1 MNDIRCSR
9 ARRALL
15 LVSGLLVGAA
25 PAYVACSSSGD
36 TAAVKAP
43 EGPRAE
49 SVKHEPC
56 DESLGRVEK
65 MDTNSDGK
73 NDITRVYNKSSGIEI
88 CRVADLTFD
97 GKPDLYEYFDAS
109 GQVRRREYAYEDT
122 GAITSVE
129 TYKDGKLVE
138 RAYDTTGQHR
148 IDTWDYFD
156 PTKPVDAK
164 TGRPVPVRRERDRT
178 GDGRVDEW
186 WVWDGQKIT
195 VSFDRNGD
203 GKPDP
208 GDTIVLN
215 DPDAGSD
222 DNGGQS
228 APADAGVAD
237 APTVTVAPAPPP
249 PIDAGTNDGGR
260 AK

>member
-1 MNDIRCSR
+1 MNDFASSR
-9 ARRALL
+9 TRRALFL
-15 LVSGLLVGAA
+15 FAVVVSAA
-25 PAYVACSSSGD
+25 PAYVACSASD
-36 TAAVKAP
+36 KPATAKAP
-43 EGPRAE
+43 EGPRPEA
-49 SVKHEPC
+49 VQHEPC
-56 DESLGRVEK
+56 DASLGRAEK

-73 NDITRVYNKSSGIEI
+73 TDITRIYDKSSGTEI
-88 CRVADLTFD
+88 CRIADLTFD
-97 GKPDLYEYFDAS
+97 GKPDLYEYFDAK
-109 GQVRRREYAYEDT
+109 GQLRRREYAYEDS

-129 TYKDGKLVE
+129 TYKDAQLVE

-156 PTKPVDAK
+156 PMKPVDPK

-178 GDGRVDEW
+178 GDGKVDEW
-186 WVWDGQKIT
+186 WVWDGPKIT

-215 DPDAGSD
+215 DPDAGTD
-222 DNGGQS
+222 DTSGQS
-228 APADAGVAD
+228 APAASAASGAPMADAG
-237 APTVTVAPAPPP
+237 
-249 PIDAGTNDGGR
+249 AGAAMAVSSTDGGG

>member
-1 MNDIRCSR
+1 MNDFGSSR
-9 ARRALL
+9 ARRALFL
-15 LVSGLLVGAA
+15 AAAVLGVA
-25 PAYVACSSSGD
+25 PAYIACSASDKPSS
-36 TAAVKAP
+36 AKAP

-49 SVKHEPC
+49 TVKHEPC

-65 MDTNSDGK
+65 MDTNTDGK
-73 NDITRVYNKSSGIEI
+73 VDITRVYDKSSGTEI
-88 CRVADLTFD
+88 CRIADLSFD

-109 GQVRRREYAYEDT
+109 GQVRRREYAYGDT

-129 TYKDGKLVE
+129 TYQAGKLVE

-156 PTKPVDAK
+156 PAKPVDAK

-215 DPDAGSD
+215 DPDAGTD
-222 DNGGQS
+222 DNSGQS
-228 APADAGVAD
+228 APPPPAATAVATDAGMNAATNAV
-237 APTVTVAPAPPP
+237 
-249 PIDAGTNDGGR
+249 TNDGGGS
-260 AK
+260 K

>member
-1 MNDIRCSR
+1 MNDFGSSR
-9 ARRALL
+9 ARRALFL
-15 LVSGLLVGAA
+15 ASVLVGAA
-25 PAYVACSSSGD
+25 PAYVACSASDKPS
-36 TAAVKAP
+36 TAKAP

-49 SVKHEPC
+49 DVRHEPC

-73 NDITRVYNKSSGIEI
+73 NDITRVYDKSSGTEI
-88 CRVADLTFD
+88 CRIADLTFD

-109 GQVRRREYAYEDT
+109 GQIRRREYAYEDT
-122 GAITSVE
+122 GAITAIE
-129 TYKDGKLVE
+129 TYKGGKLVE

-164 TGRPVPVRRERDRT
+164 TGRPLPVRRERDRT

-186 WVWDGQKIT
+186 WVWDGKKIT
-195 VSFDRNGD
+195 VSFDRDGD

-208 GDTIVLN
+208 SDTIVLN
-215 DPDAGSD
+215 DPDAGTD
-222 DNGGQS
+222 DNSGLPAA
-228 APADAGVAD
+228 AP
-237 APTVTVAPAPPP
+237 PAPVASVATAAA
-249 PIDAGTNDGGR
+249 DAGTNDGGSS
-260 AK
+260 K